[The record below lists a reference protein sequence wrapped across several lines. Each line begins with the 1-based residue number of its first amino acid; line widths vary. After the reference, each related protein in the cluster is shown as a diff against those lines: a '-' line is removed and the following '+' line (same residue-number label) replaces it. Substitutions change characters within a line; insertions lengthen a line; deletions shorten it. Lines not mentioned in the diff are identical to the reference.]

1 MTVIPFPSNKTWQVA
16 RDARTNL
23 YNHPA
28 WYHKD
33 WRVRDNIQKEWEKH
47 TLILRQE
54 EEKVNRRRRDAYQLP
69 R

>member
-1 MTVIPFPSNKTWQVA
+1 MTVLKIPPSKTWVEVRNSRLA
-16 RDARTNL
+16 L

-33 WRVRDNIQKEWEKH
+33 WRVRDNIQKLWERYTH
-47 TLILRQE
+47 QMRQE
-54 EEKVNRRRRDAYQLP
+54 EEKVNRRRRDAYHLP